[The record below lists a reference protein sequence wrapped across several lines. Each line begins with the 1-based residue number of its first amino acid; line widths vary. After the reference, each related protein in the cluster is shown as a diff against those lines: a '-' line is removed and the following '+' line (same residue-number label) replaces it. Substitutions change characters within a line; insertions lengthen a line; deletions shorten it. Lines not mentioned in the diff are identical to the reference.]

1 MKAHSL
7 LWMPALLL
15 AMLAPGDASAQ
26 RRQSIA
32 DRVAALEQQANAP
45 SPTLELLK
53 QIEDMRA
60 EIAALRSQVEELQ
73 HQNEETARSAR
84 TQYLD
89 VDTRLQRLEA
99 ANQPPPMALDPAGAP
114 VDAAPADA
122 TAPAKPVPAGAGEKA
137 AYDAAL
143 NALKAGEYVDSA
155 RQFADFL
162 ARFPNGPYAPNALY
176 WLGESYYVTENY
188 PLAIEQFQ
196 ALVKRYP
203 THDKT
208 PGGLLK
214 LGLSQLGIKQ
224 EAEGRR
230 TLEAVVAQY
239 PGSDAARTAQQRL
252 KPATPRPAATKPAA
266 KK

>member
-176 WLGESYYVTENY
+176 WLGESYYVTQNY
-188 PLAIEQFQ
+188 ALAADQFRT
-196 ALVKRYP
+196 LLDRYP
-203 THDKT
+203 ANDKA
-208 PGGLLK
+208 PGALLK
-214 LGLSQLGIKQ
+214 LGLAQYGLRQ
-224 EAEGRR
+224 NEAAMT
-230 TLEAVVAQY
+230 TLRQVAQRY
-239 PGSDAARTAQQRL
+239 PGSDAARIADDRL
-252 KPATPRPAATKPAA
+252 RSMQLAGSR
-266 KK
+266 